1 MCQSVCVC
9 PAAEH
14 ADCAAQGERAEE
26 RASIIVPLLYC
37 LLKPPVP
44 HRHYRK

>member
-14 ADCAAQGERAEE
+14 ADCAAQGVCSSHPCRTAITVNDPSHPRGEKA
-26 RASIIVPLLYC
+26 
-37 LLKPPVP
+37 
-44 HRHYRK
+44 

>member
-14 ADCAAQGERAEE
+14 ADCAAQGVCSSRPCHTAITVNDPSHPRGEKA
-26 RASIIVPLLYC
+26 
-37 LLKPPVP
+37 
-44 HRHYRK
+44 